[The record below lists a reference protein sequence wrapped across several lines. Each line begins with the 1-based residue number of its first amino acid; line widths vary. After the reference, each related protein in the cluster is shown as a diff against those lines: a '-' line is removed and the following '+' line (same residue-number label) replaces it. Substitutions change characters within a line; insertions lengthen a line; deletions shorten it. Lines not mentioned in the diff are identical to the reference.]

1 PGPRAGRQP
10 ARPARRAR
18 GAGGAGRRAAPLAH
32 RRGPARTAAPVG
44 PRPPDH
50 AHRLDG
56 HRGADRD
63 GPGRGAGRMTR
74 VSAAWLG
81 LREPA
86 DAAARAA
93 ELVEPVRRRLAV
105 TPRAG

>member
-1 PGPRAGRQP
+1 
-10 ARPARRAR
+10 
-18 GAGGAGRRAAPLAH
+18 H

-105 TPRAG
+105 TPRAVVHDLGSGTGSMGRWLAPRLPGPQRW